1 MALQNGGQCN
11 SESGPLVT
19 GPLGCSMVCV
29 LLETLSL
36 EDEISR
42 ADGSVSPFHLPGSTL
57 RLIFPFYNVVPS
69 RSRWVGT
76 QRTHV
81 DRSWRMQQQSQ
92 GETPTLGRSEAQI
105 SVKHLPHAS
114 ASFSF
119 SWKLVQFPL
128 NTLLSRQM
136 DGQRD
141 RYGLFWCKHVSDYVQ
156 LSARLRDLL
165 LKNHSHL
172 ICRLHPSRLNTSYNI
187 PEVLTLLWN
196 S

>member
-1 MALQNGGQCN
+1 MALQSGRQCS
-11 SESGPLVT
+11 SESGPSVT
-19 GPLGCSMVCV
+19 GPPGCSMVCV

-42 ADGSVSPFHLPGSTL
+42 ADGSVSPLHLPGSTH
-57 RLIFPFYNVVPS
+57 LIFPFYNVVPS

-76 QRTHV
+76 QRPHV
-81 DRSWRMQQQSQ
+81 DRSRRTQQQSP
-92 GETPTLGRSEAQI
+92 GETPTLGRSEGQI

-141 RYGLFWCKHVSDYVQ
+141 RYRLFWRKHVSDYVQ
-156 LSARLRDLL
+156 LSARLHDLL

-172 ICRLHPSRLNTSYNI
+172 ICRLHPSLLNTSYNV
-187 PEVLTLLWN
+187 PEVLTFLWN